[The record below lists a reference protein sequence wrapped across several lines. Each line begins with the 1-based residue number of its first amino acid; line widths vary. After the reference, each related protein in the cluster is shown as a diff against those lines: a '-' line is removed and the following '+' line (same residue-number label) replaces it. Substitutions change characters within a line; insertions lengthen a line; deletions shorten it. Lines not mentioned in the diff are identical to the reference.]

1 MNDMTQLAQFSDEMA
16 ALVQAAAPSIY
27 TVNARRRLPATGIA
41 ISPNHV
47 LTVSHVVEKDAGISV
62 QGMPA
67 KVAGRDS
74 GLDLCVL
81 TVDGSPLTP
90 AVTAQAVPQVGSL
103 ALALGKPGPQVE
115 AGLALVRAVH
125 SQVTTHTGVFEHLIQ
140 SEATPYPGF
149 SGGPLLNMRSEVA
162 GINTSGLS
170 MGALL
175 TIPIGF
181 ALKVAAALTQHGR
194 LKKPYLG
201 VRTQT
206 VQLSGSEATGLM
218 VMGVEEDSPAQQ
230 AGLLI
235 GDVLT
240 ALDGAPLSD
249 HAALQTAL
257 LGAGGGSTV
266 PVQLIRAGNAVTLQV
281 ILGEK

>member
-1 MNDMTQLAQFSDEMA
+1 MTQLAQFSDELA

-41 ISPNHV
+41 ISPNHL
-47 LTVSHVVEKDAGISV
+47 LTVSHVVEKDAGITV
-62 QGMPA
+62 QGAPA
-67 KVAGRDS
+67 TVAGRDP

-81 TVDGSPLTP
+81 TVEGAHLTP
-90 AVTAQAVPQVGSL
+90 AATAQTLPQVGSL

-125 SQVTTHTGVFEHLIQ
+125 SQVSTHAGAFEHLIQ

-149 SGGPLLNMRSEVA
+149 SGGPLLNMSGEVA

-181 ALKVAAALTQHGR
+181 ALKVASALIQHGR

-201 VRTQT
+201 VRTQA
-206 VQLSGSEATGLM
+206 VKLSGSEDTGLM

-235 GDVLT
+235 GDVLI
-240 ALDGAPLSD
+240 ALNGVPLTE
-249 HAALQTAL
+249 HVALQSAL

-266 PVQLIRAGNAVTLQV
+266 PVQLIRAGNAVTVQV
-281 ILGEK
+281 AIGEQ

>member
-1 MNDMTQLAQFSDEMA
+1 MTQLAQFSDELA
-16 ALVQAAAPSIY
+16 ALVQATAPSIY

-41 ISPNHV
+41 ISANHI

-62 QGMPA
+62 QGAPA
-67 KVAGRDS
+67 SVAGRDP

-81 TVDGSPLTP
+81 AVEGSPLTP
-90 AVTAQAVPQVGSL
+90 AATAQTLPQVGSL

-125 SQVTTHTGVFEHLIQ
+125 AQVTTHAGVFEHLIQ
-140 SEATPYPGF
+140 TEATPYPGF
-149 SGGPLLNMRSEVA
+149 SGGPLLNMRGEVA

-170 MGALL
+170 MGSLL

-181 ALKVAAALTQHGR
+181 ALKVASDLIQHGR

-201 VRTQT
+201 VRTQA
-206 VQLSGSEATGLM
+206 VKLSGSEATGLM

-240 ALDGAPLSD
+240 ALDGAPLSE
-249 HAALQTAL
+249 HAALQSAL
-257 LGAGGGSTV
+257 LGAGGGASV
-266 PVQLIRAGNAVTLQV
+266 QVQLVRAGNVVTVQV
-281 ILGEK
+281 IIGEK

>member
-1 MNDMTQLAQFSDEMA
+1 MTQLAQFSDELA

-47 LTVSHVVEKDAGISV
+47 LTVSHVVEKDTGITV
-62 QGMPA
+62 QGAPA
-67 KVAGRDS
+67 TVAGRDP

-81 TVDGSPLTP
+81 TVDGAALTP

-149 SGGPLLNMRSEVA
+149 SGGPLLNMRGEVA

-240 ALDGAPLSD
+240 ALDGAPLSE

-257 LGAGGGSTV
+257 LGAGGGAAV
-266 PVQLIRAGNAVTLQV
+266 QVQLVRAGNATTLQV

>member
-1 MNDMTQLAQFSDEMA
+1 MTQLAQFSDELA
-16 ALVQAAAPSIY
+16 ALVQAASPSIY

-41 ISPNHV
+41 ISTNHI
-47 LTVSHVVEKDAGISV
+47 LTVSHVVEKDTGITV
-62 QGMPA
+62 QGAPA
-67 KVAGRDS
+67 TVAGRDP

-81 TVDGSPLTP
+81 TVEGSPLTP
-90 AVTAQAVPQVGSL
+90 AATAQALPQVGSL

-125 SQVTTHTGVFEHLIQ
+125 SQVTTHAGVFEHLIQ
-140 SEATPYPGF
+140 TEATPYPGF
-149 SGGPLLNMRSEVA
+149 SGGPLLNLRGEVA

-181 ALKVAAALTQHGR
+181 ALKVASALIQHGR

-206 VQLSGSEATGLM
+206 VKLSGSEATGLM

-249 HAALQTAL
+249 HAAFQTAL
-257 LGAGGGSTV
+257 LGAGGGAAV
-266 PVQLIRAGNAVTLQV
+266 QVQLVRAGNATTLQV